1 MDRVEFIDRLQRA
14 LSGGVNSSQV
24 AENTRYYQEYIDTEI
39 RKGKSEE
46 EVLERLGD
54 PKLLARSII
63 EANKRAGITEGTN
76 RNYDEEAPE
85 DVYERSAGL
94 KQIFRMPRW
103 LVILIAV
110 VIVLLI
116 VGVLFSLISVLA
128 PIIIPVLVIVLIF
141 NYIKGR

>member
-1 MDRVEFIDRLQRA
+1 MDRMEFIDRLQRA

-24 AENTRYYQEYIDTEI
+24 AENTRYYQEYIDMEM

-76 RNYDEEAPE
+76 QNYDEEAPE
-85 DVYERSAGL
+85 DVYGENFGV
-94 KQIFRMPRW
+94 KQIVRMPRW
-103 LVILIAV
+103 LIILIAV
-110 VIVLLI
+110 VVVLLI
-116 VGVLFSLISVLA
+116 IGVLFSLISVLA
-128 PIIIPVLVIVLIF
+128 PIMIPVLIIVLVV
-141 NYIKGR
+141 NYVKSR